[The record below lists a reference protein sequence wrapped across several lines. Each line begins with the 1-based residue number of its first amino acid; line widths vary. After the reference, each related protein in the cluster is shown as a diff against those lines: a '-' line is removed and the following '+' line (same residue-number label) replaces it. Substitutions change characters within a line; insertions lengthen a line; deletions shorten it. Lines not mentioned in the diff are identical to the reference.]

1 MWQRII
7 FNVAGSEKVIFEL
20 RPTAEREPITQEL
33 RAVSSREEERQV
45 QWSPV
50 HTLSVLLQ

>member
-7 FNVAGSEKVIFEL
+7 FNVAGPEKVIFEL